1 MASPAPKSPEQ
12 SEKNRKYDRQLRL
25 WGDHGQA
32 ALERAHVCV
41 INATGLGTEIL
52 KSLVLP
58 GIGAF
63 TIVDG
68 KKITNEDIGA
78 NFFLEADSVGKSRA
92 QVAMQMLLELNSD
105 VRGDYIDE
113 EPEQILYNSP
123 DFFNNFTVVVATS
136 LAEKSLILLSQR
148 LWELNIPLIVCRSIG
163 FIAYMRIQVKEH
175 TIIETHPDNETPDLR
190 LDRPFETLKKHLDS
204 INLDEM
210 SFKDHSHVPYLVV
223 LYKFLEKWI
232 LDHREL
238 PKIYKEKHE
247 LKEMIKKGMR
257 RDRTDSINSEEN
269 FEEAIKAVNICT
281 GHTEISDSVRSIL
294 NDDQCINLTAKSSS
308 FWITAKAVRDFVENE
323 GHGLLPLKGTLPDM
337 TADTEKYITLQQIY
351 HKQAVADAEA
361 VWRRTLQLLRQL
373 GKPSD
378 SISERDVKLFCR
390 HASDIHVE
398 RGTCIADE
406 YDPKIFDTSNI
417 VQSLENPESMMIYY
431 VVLRGV
437 EKFQA
442 EYNSYPGE
450 FDDQVEPDIVKLKA
464 CITKLLNEW
473 GCGPLAKD
481 DYVHEFCR
489 FGGSELHSV
498 SAFLG
503 GLAAQEVIKFVTNQY
518 KPVHNTFIHDAVTL
532 NSGTFFLN
540 IKY

>member
-1 MASPAPKSPEQ
+1 MVKKLQMKILEQ
-12 SEKNRKYDRQLRL
+12 K
-25 WGDHGQA
+25 
-32 ALERAHVCV
+32 
-41 INATGLGTEIL
+41 
-52 KSLVLP
+52 
-58 GIGAF
+58 
-63 TIVDG
+63 
-68 KKITNEDIGA
+68 
-78 NFFLEADSVGKSRA
+78 ADSVGKSRA

>member
-12 SEKNRKYDRQLRL
+12 SERNRKYDRQLRL
-25 WGDHGQA
+25 WGDHGQT
-32 ALERAHVCV
+32 ALEGAHVCI
-41 INATGLGTEIL
+41 INATALGTEIL

-58 GIGAF
+58 SIGAF

-68 KKITNEDIGA
+68 KKVTSEDIGA
-78 NFFLEADSVGKSRA
+78 NFFLETDSVGKSRA
-92 QVAMQMLLELNSD
+92 QVATQMLLELNSD

-113 EPEQILYNSP
+113 EPDQILYNSP
-123 DFFNNFTVVVATS
+123 DFFNSFTVVVATC
-136 LAEKSLILLSQR
+136 LAEKSLVLLSQK
-148 LWELNIPLIVCRSIG
+148 LWELNIPLIVCRTIG

-175 TIIETHPDNETPDLR
+175 MVIETHPDNEIPDLR
-190 LDRPFETLKKHLDS
+190 LDKPFETLKKHVDS
-204 INLDEM
+204 VNLDAL
-210 SFKDHSHVPYLVV
+210 SFKDHSHVPYLIV

-232 LDHREL
+232 LSKGEL
-238 PKIYKEKHE
+238 PKSYKEKNQ
-247 LKEMIKKGMR
+247 LKQMIREGMR
-257 RDRTDSINSEEN
+257 RDENDISNSEEN
-269 FEEAIKAVNICT
+269 FEEAVKAVNTCV
-281 GHTEISDSVRSIL
+281 GCTEIPENVTNVL

-308 FWITAKAVRDFVENE
+308 FWIIAKAVKDFVENE
-323 GHGLLPLKGTLPDM
+323 GGGLLPLKGTLPDM

-351 HKQAVADAEA
+351 HKQAIADAEA

-373 GKPSD
+373 GKSSD
-378 SISERDVKLFCR
+378 SIPERDVKLFCR
-390 HASDIHVE
+390 HALNIHVA

-406 YDPKIFDTSNI
+406 YDSKIFDASNI
-417 VQSLENPESMMIYY
+417 VQCLENPESMMIYY

-437 EKFQA
+437 EKFQT

-450 FDDQVEPDIVKLKA
+450 FDDQVEPDIVKLKT

-473 GCGPLAKD
+473 GCGPLIKD

-489 FGGSELHSV
+489 FGGAELHSV

-518 KPVHNTFIHDAVTL
+518 KPVHNTFIYDAVTS
-532 NSGTFFLN
+532 NSGTFFF
-540 IKY
+540 

>member
-12 SEKNRKYDRQLRL
+12 SERSRKYDRQLRL

-32 ALERAHVCV
+32 MLEAAHVCL
-41 INATGLGTEIL
+41 INATGVGTEIL

-92 QVAMQMLLELNSD
+92 QVATQMLLELNSD

-113 EPEQILYNSP
+113 EPEQLLYNSP

-136 LAEKSLILLSQR
+136 LTEKSLILLSQR

-190 LDRPFETLKKHLDS
+190 LDKPFESLKHHLDS

-210 SFKDHSHVPYLVV
+210 SFKDHSHVPYLVI
-223 LYKFLEKWI
+223 LYKYLQKWI
-232 LDHREL
+232 LEKGEL
-238 PKIYKEKHE
+238 PKTYKEKQQ
-247 LKEMIKKGMR
+247 LREMIKKGIR
-257 RDRTDSINSEEN
+257 RDDNDIANSEEN
-269 FEEAIKAVNICT
+269 FEEAIKAVNTCI
-281 GHTEISDSVRSIL
+281 GPTEISDSVMNIL
-294 NDDQCINLTAKSSS
+294 NDNQCINLTAKSSS
-308 FWITAKAVRDFVENE
+308 FWIIAKAVKDFIQNE
-323 GHGLLPLKGTLPDM
+323 GGGLLPLKGTLPDM
-337 TADTEKYITLQQIY
+337 IADTEKYITLQQIY
-351 HKQAVADAEA
+351 HKQAAADVEA

-373 GKPSD
+373 GKSSD

-390 HASDIHVE
+390 HASNIHVE
-398 RGTCIADE
+398 RGTRIADE
-406 YDPKIFDTSNI
+406 YDSKTFDASNI

-437 EKFQA
+437 EKFQT

-464 CITKLLNEW
+464 CITKLLSEW

-518 KPVHNTFIHDAVTL
+518 KPVHNTFIYDAVTS
-532 NSGTFFLN
+532 NSGTFFF
-540 IKY
+540 

>member
-1 MASPAPKSPEQ
+1 MVKRLLMKISEQ
-12 SEKNRKYDRQLRL
+12 K
-25 WGDHGQA
+25 
-32 ALERAHVCV
+32 
-41 INATGLGTEIL
+41 
-52 KSLVLP
+52 
-58 GIGAF
+58 
-63 TIVDG
+63 
-68 KKITNEDIGA
+68 
-78 NFFLEADSVGKSRA
+78 ADSVGKSRA

-136 LAEKSLILLSQR
+136 LIEKSLILLSQR
-148 LWELNIPLIVCRSIG
+148 LWKLNIPLIVCRSIG
-163 FIAYMRIQVKEH
+163 FIGYLRIQVKDH

-190 LDRPFETLKKHLDS
+190 LDKPFGTLKKHLDS

-210 SFKDHSHVPYLVV
+210 SFKDHSHVPYLVI

-232 LDHREL
+232 KEKGEL
-238 PKIYKEKHE
+238 PKTYKEKQQ
-247 LKEMIKKGMR
+247 LKEMIKGGMR
-257 RDRTDSINSEEN
+257 RDENDTKNSEEN
-269 FEEAIKAVNICT
+269 FEEAIKAVNTCI
-281 GHTEISDSVRSIL
+281 GHTKIPDNVASVL
-294 NDDQCINLTAKSSS
+294 NDEQCVNLTTKNSS
-308 FWITAKAVRDFVENE
+308 FWIIAKAIKDFCENE
-323 GHGLLPLKGTLPDM
+323 GGGLLPLKGTLPDM
-337 TADTEKYITLQQIY
+337 TADTEKYIMLQQIY
-351 HKQAVADAEA
+351 HKQAAADAEV
-361 VWRRTLQLLRQL
+361 VWRRTVQLLRQL

-390 HASDIHVE
+390 HVSDIHVE

-406 YDPKIFDTSNI
+406 YDSKVFDASNI
-417 VQSLENPESMMIYY
+417 VQSLEDPESMMIYY
-431 VVLRGV
+431 VVLRGI
-437 EKFQA
+437 EKFQT

-464 CITKLLNEW
+464 CISKLLIEW

-518 KPVHNTFIHDAVTL
+518 KPVQNTFVYDAVTS
-532 NSGTFFLN
+532 NSGTFFF
-540 IKY
+540 

>member
-12 SEKNRKYDRQLRL
+12 SERNRKYDRQLRL

-32 ALERAHVCV
+32 ALEGAHVCI
-41 INATGLGTEIL
+41 INATALGTEIL

-68 KKITNEDIGA
+68 KKVTSEDIGA
-78 NFFLEADSVGKSRA
+78 NFFLETDSVGKSRA
-92 QVAMQMLLELNSD
+92 QVATQMLLELNSD

-113 EPEQILYNSP
+113 EPDQILYNSP
-123 DFFNNFTVVVATS
+123 DFFNNFTVVVATC
-136 LAEKSLILLSQR
+136 LAEKSLVLLSQR
-148 LWELNIPLIVCRSIG
+148 LWELNIPLIVCRTIG

-175 TIIETHPDNETPDLR
+175 MVIETHPDNEIPDLR
-190 LDRPFETLKKHLDS
+190 LDKPFETLKKHVDS
-204 INLDEM
+204 VNLDAL
-210 SFKDHSHVPYLVV
+210 SFKDHSHVPYLIV

-232 LDHREL
+232 LSKGEL
-238 PKIYKEKHE
+238 PNSYKEKSQ
-247 LKEMIKKGMR
+247 LKQMIREGMR
-257 RDRTDSINSEEN
+257 RDENDISNSEEN
-269 FEEAIKAVNICT
+269 FEEAVKAVNTCV
-281 GHTEISDSVRSIL
+281 GHTEIPENVTNIL

-308 FWITAKAVRDFVENE
+308 FWIIAKAVKDFVENE
-323 GHGLLPLKGTLPDM
+323 GGGLLPLKGTLPDM

-351 HKQAVADAEA
+351 HKQAIADAEA

-373 GKPSD
+373 GKSSD
-378 SISERDVKLFCR
+378 SIPERDVKLFCR
-390 HASDIHVE
+390 HALNIHVG

-406 YDPKIFDTSNI
+406 YDCKVFDASNI
-417 VQSLENPESMMIYY
+417 VQCLENPESMMIYY
-431 VVLRGV
+431 VILRGV
-437 EKFQA
+437 EKFQT

-464 CITKLLNEW
+464 CITKLLSEW
-473 GCGPLAKD
+473 GCGPLVKD

-489 FGGSELHSV
+489 FGGAELHSV
-498 SAFLG
+498 SGFLG

-518 KPVHNTFIHDAVTL
+518 KPVHNTFIYDAVTS
-532 NSGTFFLN
+532 NSGTFFF
-540 IKY
+540 

>member
-12 SEKNRKYDRQLRL
+12 SERNRKYDRQLRVKFIRNKL

-32 ALERAHVCV
+32 ALEGAHICV

-52 KSLVLP
+52 KSVVLP

-68 KKITNEDIGA
+68 KKITNEDI
-78 NFFLEADSVGKSRA
+78 EADSVGKSRA
-92 QVAMQMLLELNSD
+92 QVATQMLLELNSD

-113 EPEQILYNSP
+113 EPEQILCNSP

-136 LAEKSLILLSQR
+136 LSEKSLILLSQR

-175 TIIETHPDNETPDLR
+175 TVIETHPDNEIPDLR
-190 LDRPFETLKKHLDS
+190 LDKPFEILKKHFDS
-204 INLDEM
+204 INLDEL
-210 SFKDHSHVPYLVV
+210 SFKDHSHIPYLVI
-223 LYKFLEKWI
+223 LYKFLEKWT
-232 LDHREL
+232 LHKKDL
-238 PKIYKEKHE
+238 PKTYKEKHQ
-247 LKEMIKKGMR
+247 LKEMIKEAMR
-257 RDRTDSINSEEN
+257 RDENDTANSEEN
-269 FEEAIKAVNICT
+269 FEEAIKAVNTCV
-281 GHTEISDSVRSIL
+281 GHTEIPDNVMNIL

-308 FWITAKAVRDFVENE
+308 FWIIAKAVRDFVENE
-323 GHGLLPLKGTLPDM
+323 GAGLLPLKGTLPDM

-351 HKQAVADAEA
+351 YKQAIADAES

-373 GKPSD
+373 GKSSD

-390 HASDIHVE
+390 HASNIHVE
-398 RGTCIADE
+398 KGTCIADE
-406 YDPKIFDTSNI
+406 YDSKTFDTSDI

-473 GCGPLAKD
+473 GCGPLVKD

-489 FGGSELHSV
+489 FGGAELHSV

-503 GLAAQEVIKFVTNQY
+503 GLAGQEVIKFVTNQY
-518 KPVHNTFIHDAVTL
+518 KPVHNTFIYDAVTSS
-532 NSGTFFLN
+532 SGIFFF
-540 IKY
+540 

>member
-32 ALERAHVCV
+32 ALEGAHICV

-136 LAEKSLILLSQR
+136 LVEKSLILLSQR

-175 TIIETHPDNETPDLR
+175 TIIETHPDNELPDLR
-190 LDRPFETLKKHLDS
+190 LDRPFETLRKHLDS

-210 SFKDHSHVPYLVV
+210 SFKDHSHVPYLVI

-238 PKIYKEKHE
+238 PKTYKEKHQ
-247 LKEMIKKGMR
+247 LKEMIKEGMR
-257 RDRTDSINSEEN
+257 REKNDTTNSEEN
-269 FEEAIKAVNICT
+269 FEEAIKAVNTCI
-281 GHTEISDSVRSIL
+281 GYTEIPDSVRNIL

-308 FWITAKAVRDFVENE
+308 FWIIAKAVRDFVENE
-323 GHGLLPLKGTLPDM
+323 GNGLLPLKGTLPDM
-337 TADTEKYITLQQIY
+337 IADTEKYITLQQIY
-351 HKQAVADAEA
+351 HKQALTDTEA

-378 SISERDVKLFCR
+378 SISEKDVKLFCR
-390 HASDIHVE
+390 HASNIHVE
-398 RGTCIADE
+398 RGTCIANE
-406 YDPKIFDTSNI
+406 YDAKCFDTNNI
-417 VQSLENPESMMIYY
+417 VQNLENPESMMIYY

-464 CITKLLNEW
+464 CITKLLSEW
-473 GCGPLAKD
+473 GCGSLAKD

-518 KPVHNTFIHDAVTL
+518 KPVHNTFIYDAVTS
-532 NSGTFFLN
+532 NSATFF
-540 IKY
+540 I

>member
-12 SEKNRKYDRQLRL
+12 SERNRKYDRQLRL

-32 ALERAHVCV
+32 ALEGAHVCV

-63 TIVDG
+63 TIIDG

-136 LAEKSLILLSQR
+136 LVEKSLILLSQR

-175 TIIETHPDNETPDLR
+175 TVIETHPDNETPDLR
-190 LDRPFETLKKHLDS
+190 LDKPFETLKKHLDS
-204 INLDEM
+204 INLEEM
-210 SFKDHSHVPYLVV
+210 NFKDYSHVPYLVI
-223 LYKFLEKWI
+223 LYKFLQKWI
-232 LDHREL
+232 AVRKEL
-238 PKIYKEKHE
+238 PKTYKEKEEFRELIKEGMKRHE
-247 LKEMIKKGMR
+247 NDM
-257 RDRTDSINSEEN
+257 TNNEEN
-269 FEEAIKAVNICT
+269 FEEALKAVNTCI
-281 GHTEISDSVRSIL
+281 GYTEIPDNVTNIL
-294 NDDQCINLTAKSSS
+294 NDTRCINLTAKSSS
-308 FWITAKAVRDFVENE
+308 FWIIAKAIRDFCENE
-323 GHGLLPLKGTLPDM
+323 GTGLLPLKGILPDM

-351 HKQAVADAEA
+351 HKQAVSDAEA

-373 GKPSD
+373 SKPSD

-390 HASDIHVE
+390 HASNIHVE

-406 YDPKIFDTSNI
+406 YDSKISDTCNI
-417 VQSLENPESMMIYY
+417 VQSLENPDSMMIYY

-442 EYNSYPGE
+442 ECNSYPGE

-464 CITKLLNEW
+464 YITKLLIEW

-518 KPVHNTFIHDAVTL
+518 KPVHNTFIYDAVTS
-532 NSGTFFLN
+532 NSGTFFF
-540 IKY
+540 